1 MPPTKEPPLVTM
13 SNCGFRGY
21 RTISQHLNDL
31 KKENFS
37 LKLRIY
43 FLEEKIQQK
52 FEESSDDVHKR
63 NIELKVEVESL
74 KKELEEKQEFL
85 DKALST
91 AECLSNQNEAEL
103 QRRLEDRQ
111 EEISHMQEILET
123 KVQLLQ
129 EEALLAR
136 GEAHK
141 MASLADS
148 EAQRCLALEREML
161 KRIEE
166 CGGDVGRLAQHAL
179 ADKDSRVTMSTEQ
192 SCRVSSKRGDK
203 CVRGEEEKKE
213 KREKGRKGENKSHES
228 DFKGATATDYKRSP
242 SVMLDVVK
250 MKEACRICA
259 RELCGNQRRWIFHP
273 AAKLNLQVLLSHA
286 VGRELSRDGRGEFA
300 CSKCAFML
308 DRMYRF
314 DTVIARV
321 EALSLER
328 LHKLLLEKDR
338 LRQCIGGMYRKN
350 NAEDEG
356 VAPAG
361 SCVAVVVAAVEAA
374 PEDSPIVDLSDLQ
387 EVRYSDMVQDDLV
400 YSVYESWAD
409 KEDPALDQHHH
420 VHQCTGADPI
430 PGQKP
435 RRCRGCAA
443 LRVADSDYEAVCKVP
458 RRVGQRSTSCGPS
471 TRYSTGA
478 PGAEDPNRT
487 ESEAISSIPFE
498 SASAELDTDKTTCD
512 RTSLSP
518 ASSADSLHTA
528 VDVSSQPPNH
538 KDREETEPETEPEK
552 DPEEAAERR
561 DVTQDESSVSGLEV
575 MLSLLKG
582 WEYRPVKP
590 RRGSKLPVLVKA
602 KLEQS
607 LSLTLPVPLRGSCGG
622 AGAGAECELY
632 PHQRVPEVVTP
643 CPQNDLQAE
652 LEEME
657 QQWLDDYVQCG
668 PFRFQQRVIDEQQGQ
683 LIQYES
689 AAGECVGELQKAQN
703 QVRSLQAKIRESE
716 NRNQKLQE
724 RLGEM
729 ELELRSAGEEAQQQE
744 RNVQNIS
751 DTVNS
756 KDAEAAELYRVIE
769 EQNKMLCS
777 LKDLANRSQLQQ
789 LQVSGAESIRGHGE
803 VLGLQASLF
812 QAQLELQAGQRAQR
826 QAARTHED
834 LSRALQRLE
843 KDLQGA
849 LQHRRETESY
859 NQDLQLALENARSA
873 LQEREEQLINGE
885 RERQREEEETQKIIR
900 ELQMSLQTKEQLLQD
915 YCELLDDPKEKRDSQ
930 LQKLRQRIQERD
942 RALERAVDEKFRCV
956 EEKEEETRRL
966 QLLLREKERDLERQ
980 RCVLANNEETI
991 TSLEVLVRGKSL
1003 ELEQV
1008 CDSWRN
1014 VQRQQLDSDE
1024 RQIYILRERDAIISQ
1039 LQAALHTRTQEAQ
1052 DLRCSLLTQIQS
1064 APSDILE
1071 ELKVRL
1077 QLKDRLF
1084 QEVLG
1089 DRTRQAQEH
1098 QEQVHDL
1105 LRSIGSRDQY
1115 IQDSAS
1121 RLSEVMSEQTTR
1133 LQELRKQLS
1142 SGVGSRSDLD
1152 PDLAAE
1158 FQAVQEELSLV
1169 LRREKENQELSRS
1182 HSARME
1188 AMSRSLHVKE
1198 EIIRDFQRQLV
1209 DPSELPLVERLTQ
1222 ELQELRE
1229 VQLDVPP
1236 ARGPVLGRDRANGRQ
1251 PEFGGGHQR
1260 SMGQYL

>member
-1 MPPTKEPPLVTM
+1 MSGFLYRGRHCSAEKRPRPKSIGPMMDFSCEETDKGPPVQMHSLRE
-13 SNCGFRGY
+13 FE
-21 RTISQHLNDL
+21 QHLNDL

-179 ADKDSRVTMSTEQ
+179 ADKDRAIEELTQQKRSLGLQVEQLEVKVQNLSSERGSEQ
-192 SCRVSSKRGDK
+192 SD
-203 CVRGEEEKKE
+203 
-213 KREKGRKGENKSHES
+213 
-228 DFKGATATDYKRSP
+228 
-242 SVMLDVVK
+242 
-250 MKEACRICA
+250 
-259 RELCGNQRRWIFHP
+259 
-273 AAKLNLQVLLSHA
+273 
-286 VGRELSRDGRGEFA
+286 
-300 CSKCAFML
+300 
-308 DRMYRF
+308 
-314 DTVIARV
+314 
-321 EALSLER
+321 
-328 LHKLLLEKDR
+328 
-338 LRQCIGGMYRKN
+338 
-350 NAEDEG
+350 DEH
-356 VAPAG
+356 
-361 SCVAVVVAAVEAA
+361 
-374 PEDSPIVDLSDLQ
+374 
-387 EVRYSDMVQDDLV
+387 R
-400 YSVYESWAD
+400 
-409 KEDPALDQHHH
+409 
-420 VHQCTGADPI
+420 
-430 PGQKP
+430 
-435 RRCRGCAA
+435 
-443 LRVADSDYEAVCKVP
+443 
-458 RRVGQRSTSCGPS
+458 
-471 TRYSTGA
+471 
-478 PGAEDPNRT
+478 
-487 ESEAISSIPFE
+487 
-498 SASAELDTDKTTCD
+498 AEL
-512 RTSLSP
+512 
-518 ASSADSLHTA
+518 
-528 VDVSSQPPNH
+528 
-538 KDREETEPETEPEK
+538 
-552 DPEEAAERR
+552 
-561 DVTQDESSVSGLEV
+561 
-575 MLSLLKG
+575 
-582 WEYRPVKP
+582 
-590 RRGSKLPVLVKA
+590 
-602 KLEQS
+602 
-607 LSLTLPVPLRGSCGG
+607 
-622 AGAGAECELY
+622 
-632 PHQRVPEVVTP
+632 
-643 CPQNDLQAE
+643 
-652 LEEME
+652 
-657 QQWLDDYVQCG
+657 
-668 PFRFQQRVIDEQQGQ
+668 QRVIDEQQGQ

-689 AAGECVGELQKAQN
+689 ATGECVGELQKAQN
-703 QVRSLQAKIRESE
+703 QVRSLQAKIRETE

-859 NQDLQLALENARSA
+859 NQDLQLALENARSV

-942 RALERAVDEKFRCV
+942 RALERSVDEKFRCV

-1024 RQIYILRERDAIISQ
+1024 RQIYILRERDTIISQ

-1251 PEFGGGHQR
+1251 PEFGELSSEDEDEADEDLNSEYTESVDEDESKLSVQSAGEHRAPGRPGEASSHDLMFEGQGLMFEGQDLMFEGQGLMEVKQLVEQKEERWRESWEVKAQLEKTGFSSLSQIRKALVSLRAENEDLKHQLQPDCTHSDEQKCWTAKR
-1260 SMGQYL
+1260 RRKRRKEEEEEEELDVTIEGRGKL